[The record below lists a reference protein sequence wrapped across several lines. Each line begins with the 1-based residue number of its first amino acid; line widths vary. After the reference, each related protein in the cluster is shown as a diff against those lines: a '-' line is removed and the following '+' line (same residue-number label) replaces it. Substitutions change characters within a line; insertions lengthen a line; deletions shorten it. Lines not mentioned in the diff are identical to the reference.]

1 MNIFRSRFLLVAG
14 LAGAAGL
21 LVNVNCSSGG
31 GGGTGGTTGTGGT
44 SSTGGKSGTGGTGT
58 GGSSS
63 TGGAGGHATGGAG
76 GAATGGAG
84 GNATG
89 GAGGAATG
97 GAGGNATGGSGG
109 AAGGNAGAAG
119 GAAGGSTGVG
129 GAIAGTALATFD
141 PTDAGATAAL
151 EGFVLDKTANA
162 GNLALATDAEPA
174 ATLVWDGTEG
184 DPADGSLKIDAPFH
198 AYNESVNLQKG
209 YANTDLQ
216 DWTGKTTLHVR
227 VRIDSG
233 LNPSPNFPTGIQPYV
248 TSYGAPTTDGGA
260 PSYNFCGTYQNAV
273 AGNGWADYTV
283 SLATSHCASL
293 DVSKILNF
301 GVQIQTGGGAA
312 ADAGQPA
319 APTPAIVHV
328 DSFSVN

>member
-63 TGGAGGHATGGAG
+63 
-76 GAATGGAG
+76 
-84 GNATG
+84 
-89 GAGGAATG
+89 
-97 GAGGNATGGSGG
+97 TGGSGG

-233 LNPSPNFPTGIQPYV
+233 LNPS
-248 TSYGAPTTDGGA
+248 
-260 PSYNFCGTYQNAV
+260 
-273 AGNGWADYTV
+273 
-283 SLATSHCASL
+283 
-293 DVSKILNF
+293 
-301 GVQIQTGGGAA
+301 
-312 ADAGQPA
+312 
-319 APTPAIVHV
+319 
-328 DSFSVN
+328 

>member
-63 TGGAGGHATGGAG
+63 TGGAGGH
-76 GAATGGAG
+76 
-84 GNATG
+84 ATG

-174 ATLVWDGTEG
+174 ATLAWDGTEG

-209 YANTDLQ
+209 YANT
-216 DWTGKTTLHVR
+216 
-227 VRIDSG
+227 
-233 LNPSPNFPTGIQPYV
+233 
-248 TSYGAPTTDGGA
+248 
-260 PSYNFCGTYQNAV
+260 
-273 AGNGWADYTV
+273 
-283 SLATSHCASL
+283 
-293 DVSKILNF
+293 
-301 GVQIQTGGGAA
+301 
-312 ADAGQPA
+312 
-319 APTPAIVHV
+319 
-328 DSFSVN
+328 